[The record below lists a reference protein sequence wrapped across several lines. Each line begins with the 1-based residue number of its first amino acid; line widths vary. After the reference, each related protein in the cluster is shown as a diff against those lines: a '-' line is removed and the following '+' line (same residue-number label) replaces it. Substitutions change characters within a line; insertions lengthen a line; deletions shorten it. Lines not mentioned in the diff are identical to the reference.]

1 MPLKKGK
8 SDFVISSNISEL
20 KHRGKRKRPHKQI
33 VAIAMKTANRPNRRR
48 SARLVSIP
56 YFAPLPAS
64 FFLPLVLYFS
74 SIYFSLGT

>member
-48 SARLVSIP
+48 SARSR
-56 YFAPLPAS
+56 
-64 FFLPLVLYFS
+64 
-74 SIYFSLGT
+74 